1 MTPSTR
7 VFLRRGCRL
16 GSSTTSMDRRHVARF
31 ERAQVDVVY
40 RSAAL
45 MVRDVH
51 CSRFHPN
58 SGPEEHSNGH
68 TIVLVRSGLFTK
80 TTGGETVLADP
91 NHVLFFTRH
100 QPYHVTHP
108 VLGGDRCTL
117 LLLRPSDLLDVVRSY
132 APVDAERE
140 DAPFPFTRSEEH
152 TSELQSLR
160 HLV

>member
-7 VFLRRGCRL
+7 VFLRRGCRP

-31 ERAQVDVVY
+31 ERAHVDVVY

-80 TTGGETVLADP
+80 TTGGGTVLADP
-91 NHVLFFTRH
+91 NHVLFFTR
-100 QPYHVTHP
+100 PRRRP
-108 VLGGDRCTL
+108 VH
-117 LLLRPSDLLDVVRSY
+117 
-132 APVDAERE
+132 APVAAAFRPAGRCQELC
-140 DAPFPFTRSEEH
+140 TRG
-152 TSELQSLR
+152 R
-160 HLV
+160 RA

>member
-7 VFLRRGCRL
+7 VFLRRGCRP

-31 ERAQVDVVY
+31 ERAHVDVVY

-80 TTGGETVLADP
+80 TTGGETVLAEP
-91 NHVLFFTRH
+91 QSRSVLYAASAVSRH
-100 QPYHVTHP
+100 ASRPRRRP
-108 VLGGDRCTL
+108 VH
-117 LLLRPSDLLDVVRSY
+117 
-132 APVDAERE
+132 APVAAAFRPPGRCQELC
-140 DAPFPFTRSEEH
+140 TRG
-152 TSELQSLR
+152 R
-160 HLV
+160 RA

>member
-1 MTPSTR
+1 
-7 VFLRRGCRL
+7 
-16 GSSTTSMDRRHVARF
+16 MDRRHVARF
-31 ERAQVDVVY
+31 ERAHVDVVY

-80 TTGGETVLADP
+80 ITGGETVLADL

-100 QPYHVTHP
+100 
-108 VLGGDRCTL
+108 
-117 LLLRPSDLLDVVRSY
+117 
-132 APVDAERE
+132 
-140 DAPFPFTRSEEH
+140 
-152 TSELQSLR
+152 
-160 HLV
+160 